1 MLAGDYFF
9 SGLSTSLEN
18 LRHCA
23 RLINELPIG
32 RIRRVLTILKLKL
45 IYIASLVILGAL
57 TAFTVF
63 KPMATDERHSEVQR
77 AQLLEREDQWIIEFD
92 IINQE
97 GEDMSYTIKVL
108 ADGKLY
114 TESVLIRDGGMFT
127 YIHHFYP
134 DRLTKNE
141 VNFAVYKEG
150 ESTPVEQATYFLR

>member
-1 MLAGDYFF
+1 MSKLRAFF
-9 SGLSTSLEN
+9 IISLMI
-18 LRHCA
+18 LGV
-23 RLINELPIG
+23 LL
-32 RIRRVLTILKLKL
+32 VLT
-45 IYIASLVILGAL
+45 
-57 TAFTVF
+57 VF
-63 KPMATDERHSEVQR
+63 RPMASGSDYSEVQR

>member
-1 MLAGDYFF
+1 MILGV
-9 SGLSTSLEN
+9 LL
-18 LRHCA
+18 
-23 RLINELPIG
+23 
-32 RIRRVLTILKLKL
+32 VLT
-45 IYIASLVILGAL
+45 
-57 TAFTVF
+57 VF
-63 KPMATDERHSEVQR
+63 RPMASGSDYSEVQR
-77 AQLLEREDQWIIEFD
+77 AHLLEREDQWIIEFD
-92 IINQE
+92 IINRE